1 MTDIREQKLI
11 YHLTDVENI
20 SSVLDRGLL
29 PRAQLREFSDVADP
43 EILQVRQ
50 KMSLEQRVPF
60 HFFAKNPFDGRVK
73 QDHPTLK
80 FALIAVKRSTARAS
94 NWSVIPRHPLA
105 GGGIQLM
112 NYHDGFEAIDWKKMN
127 ERNYADSEC
136 KSICMAECLAPGSVK
151 PELFSNIF
159 VYDEETRVRVH
170 GLVVSRGLDIY
181 VNVNPSMIK

>member
-11 YHLTDVENI
+11 YHLTDVDNI

-29 PRAQLREFSDVADP
+29 PRAQLKDFSDVADP
-43 EILQVRQ
+43 EILERRQ
-50 KMSLEQRVPF
+50 KMSLEQWVPF
-60 HFFAKNPFDGRVK
+60 HFFARNPFDGRVK
-73 QDHPTLK
+73 QDHPALK

-105 GGGIQLM
+105 GGSIQLM
-112 NYHDGFEAIDWKKMN
+112 SYDEGFEAIDWKKMN

-136 KSICMAECLAPGSVK
+136 KSICMAECLAPGPVT

-159 VYDEETRVRVH
+159 VHDEETRVRVH
-170 GLVVSRGLDIY
+170 ELVASRKLDIY
-181 VNVNPSMIK
+181 VNVNPLMLK